1 MKAPTGSRAAFSPRV
16 SRCETNPIKTNQT
29 GTKGKNVAITGIKGF
44 NDILPGEVRKWQ
56 HVEQTARRVFELYGF
71 SEIRVPI
78 LEKTELFAR
87 SIGDA
92 TDIVEKEMYSFT
104 DKGGN
109 NVTMRPEGTA
119 GVIRSFI
126 EHKLHVSDP
135 VAKLYYMG
143 PMFRYE
149 RPQKGRYR
157 QFHQIGVEVAGVS
170 DPKIDAQVQT
180 MLCHFFS
187 ELGLD
192 EPRLQINSLGCHEC
206 RPAYRRKL
214 REFLRE
220 RLDRLCDDC
229 KRRYETNPLRALD
242 CKAAGCKEA
251 TAGAPSVLDH
261 LCEGCAEHFAR
272 TRGYLESA
280 GTGYDINPRMVRGL
294 DYYTRTTF
302 ELVTGLLGSQ
312 SAVAA
317 GGRYDHLIGEL
328 GGPAIP
334 GIGFALGVERVV
346 LLLDREGFST
356 RPDLFIACHGEAA
369 GDEAF
374 RLMSRLQRLGVSVEM
389 DYEGKSL
396 KSQMRRADKFNA
408 RFTLILGEDELGRG
422 TAAVKDMDRGVQQ
435 DVSLQPERIASVVRG
450 GDGS

>member
-1 MKAPTGSRAAFSPRV
+1 MAL
-16 SRCETNPIKTNQT
+16 
-29 GTKGKNVAITGIKGF
+29 TGIKGF

-56 HVEQTARRVFELYGF
+56 HVEKTARRVFETYGF
-71 SEIRVPI
+71 SEVRVPV

-109 NVTMRPEGTA
+109 AITLRPEGTA
-119 GVIRSFI
+119 GVIRAFI
-126 EHKLHVSDP
+126 EHKLHAVDS

-143 PMFRYE
+143 QMFRYE

-170 DPKIDAQVQT
+170 DPKIDAQVLT
-180 MLCHFFS
+180 MLCHFFA
-187 ELGLD
+187 ELGLT

-206 RPAYRRKL
+206 RPEYRKML
-214 REFLRE
+214 REFLSE
-220 RLDRLCDDC
+220 RLESLCDDC
-229 KRRYETNPLRALD
+229 KRRYETNPLRTLD
-242 CKAAGCKEA
+242 CKAVGCREA
-251 TAGAPSVLDH
+251 TVGAPSVLDH
-261 LCEGCAEHFAR
+261 LCAGCEDHFSR
-272 TRGYLESA
+272 TKRYLDAA

-317 GGRYDHLIGEL
+317 GGRYDRLIEEL
-328 GGPAIP
+328 GGPALP

-346 LLLDREGFST
+346 LLLNGEGLES
-356 RPDLFIACHGEAA
+356 RPDLFIAFHGEAA
-369 GDEAF
+369 GDAAF
-374 RLMSRLQRLGVSVEM
+374 LLMCRLQRMGISVEL

-396 KSQMRRADKFNA
+396 KSQMRRADKFRA
-408 RFTLILGEDELGRG
+408 RYTLIIGEDELAKGK
-422 TAAVKDMDRGVQQ
+422 AALKEMDRGVQEEVIL
-435 DVSLQPERIASVVRG
+435 DADAIAGTLKGEGRA
-450 GDGS
+450 